1 MKFWLKVVN
10 DLKLR
15 GCDDIL
21 IAVTDGL
28 RGIADALEAVYP
40 RTTLQT
46 CIVHLLHSSLG
57 YSDYRLSGTRRCL
70 EADLQ
75 GSERRSGRGGTRG
88 VCRRGSGCSAS

>member
-1 MKFWLKVVN
+1 MVVN

-46 CIVHLLHSSLG
+46 CIVHLLRSSLG
-57 YSDYRLSGTRRCL
+57 YSGYRTVRDS
-70 EADLQ
+70 
-75 GSERRSGRGGTRG
+75 SMP
-88 VCRRGSGCSAS
+88 